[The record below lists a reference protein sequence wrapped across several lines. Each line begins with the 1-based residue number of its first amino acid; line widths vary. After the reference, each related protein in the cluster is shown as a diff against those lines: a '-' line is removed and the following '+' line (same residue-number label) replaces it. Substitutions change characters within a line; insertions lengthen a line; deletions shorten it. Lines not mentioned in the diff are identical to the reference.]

1 MPTQE
6 VILTENIRGLGAE
19 ADVVKVKRGYARNF
33 LLPRGKA
40 YEVNPAAQR
49 RMTELK
55 AKRAEREGKERNAA
69 EEIAR
74 RINKLRLTLTLE
86 TGAQGKAFGSIT
98 QKDIEDALRK
108 ELPGVELERHAV
120 ELERPV
126 KTTGELELP
135 VRVHPEVTATLKV
148 NVKPSVEP
156 EAAPA
161 AEAGDAR
168 KTVKAGYKGKP
179 KPAAAPE
186 TPAS

>member
-1 MPTQE
+1 MPFQE

-49 RMTELK
+49 RMAELK
-55 AKRAEREGKERNAA
+55 VKRAEREGKERNEA

-74 RINKLRLTLTLE
+74 RINKLRLTLILE

-98 QKDIEDALRK
+98 QKDIEDALKK
-108 ELPGVELERHAV
+108 ELSGVELERHAV
-120 ELERPV
+120 ELERPI
-126 KTTGELELP
+126 KTTGEFELP
-135 VRVHPEVTATLKV
+135 VRLHPEVSATLKV
-148 NVKPSVEP
+148 LVKPSVEP
-156 EAAPA
+156 APVAAD
-161 AEAGDAR
+161 ETDAQ

-179 KPAAAPE
+179 KPTAAAPE